1 MANLFFRTNVTP
13 YRVDTYNALYE
24 ELGCKLYFMSRDDY
38 SQNYKLEKIE
48 SRCRFKQNILS
59 KGKLFGFTYYKNIWK
74 ILKGNRPSIVIV
86 PEFKVMTLQA
96 LAYKYLVDRKV
107 KVISMCDD
115 SYDMVANGNDFTRT
129 HTLARKLVSPLLDD
143 LLLVDDKVCQWFQ
156 QHYGKG
162 IWMPIIR
169 DEKIEIPLYEKAQTI
184 SQRFESEFNLKDKKV
199 LIYVGR
205 LAEEKNLSTLIEAI
219 GQTKEEFTTVIIG
232 DGPMKDE
239 LLEKSR
245 HISKEIIFPGR
256 YDDDEIRAWF
266 NIGDVFI
273 LPSTTEPFG
282 AVTNEA
288 LLGGCFALISNA
300 CGSTCLIDDKNGATF
315 DPHSTKEISE
325 LIDNSFKNIPIGQKK
340 TGNKMNLTFNDSV
353 VNVIKNLKR

>member
-1 MANLFFRTNVTP
+1 MANIFFRTNVAP
-13 YRVDTYNALYE
+13 YRVDTYNTLHE
-24 ELGCKLYFMSRDDY
+24 VLGCKLYFMSRDDY

-59 KGKLFGFTYYKNIWK
+59 KGKIFGIPYYKNIWK
-74 ILKGNRPSIVIV
+74 ILRDNKPSIVIV
-86 PEFKVMTLQA
+86 PEFKVITLQA

-129 HTLARKLVSPLLDD
+129 HTLARKLVSPFLDD
-143 LLLVDDKVCQWFQ
+143 LLLVDDKVCKWYR
-156 QHYGKG
+156 QHYDKG

-169 DEKIEIPLYEKAQTI
+169 DEKIEIPLYEKAQAL
-184 SQRFESEFNLKDKKV
+184 SRKFESEFNLKGKKV

-232 DGPMKDE
+232 EGPKKNE

-245 HISKEIIFPGR
+245 QNSKEIIFPGR

-266 NIGDVFI
+266 NIGDVFV

-300 CGSTCLIDDKNGATF
+300 CGSTCLINDNNGATF
-315 DPHSTKEISE
+315 DPKSTKEISE
-325 LIDNSFKNIPIGQKK
+325 LIDNTFKKIPIDNKK
-340 TGNKMNLTFNDSV
+340 SGNKMNLKFNDSV
-353 VNVIKNLKR
+353 VNVIKNLKS